1 MHKNTSNALKYT
13 YMHSFVLFN
22 YAKSDSKWTKY
33 AKLEWRQSRTTAIN
47 TNNCEYNV
55 IEILAIRFR
64 RFQTDQKCISNRFEP
79 DSRYFRF
86 LINRFFRVNHVR
98 KDHKPWGR
106 DPAVGSSPVP
116 DDLVK
121 ITKFYF
127 GVTVILVTWWR

>member
-13 YMHSFVLFN
+13 NMHSFVLFN
-22 YAKSDSKWTKY
+22 YAKNDSKWTKY

-106 DPAVGSSPVP
+106 VQSGTRRSSLDHQIRVWG
-116 DDLVK
+116 DSDLGDLVA
-121 ITKFYF
+121 I
-127 GVTVILVTWWR
+127 VI